1 MTVQTDGQRLAALL
15 TPATVDPVTT
25 LVEQLGYGP
34 DDRVLVLSCA
44 DLGVFHAGNVAIYQ
58 ALRNGTATTA
68 TLMVPAPWAREA
80 AAQYRGEDIGVS
92 LTLNAEHDLYR
103 WGPITQA
110 PSLLDGD
117 GGFPRTAADLWD
129 HADLDEVRRECRA
142 QLERAIYWGFDV
154 SHLDAH
160 LDAVQL
166 KPEFFDVFLDLADE
180 FRLPLRLPDA
190 RAERLA
196 GFPFRALGVERGVA
210 SPDRVI
216 LAGGQAGVAFGA
228 LGALGGR
235 LAGVSGAAGVSGPAD
250 VASDA
255 DDSDV
260 RAQLAELL
268 ARLEP
273 GVTEV
278 CLRPALDTLE
288 LRAAAPDWRE
298 RIADRGL
305 LAGEAALAEAVDAAG
320 VKLVGYRALRELMR
334 TG

>member
-1 MTVQTDGQRLAALL
+1 MTSLAEA
-15 TPATVDPVTT
+15 
-25 LVEQLGYGP
+25 LGYGP
-34 DDRVLVLSCA
+34 DAKLLIVTCD
-44 DLGVFHAGNVAIYQ
+44 DLGISYASNSAVYD
-58 ALRNGTATTA
+58 ALRTGVATSGG
-68 TLMVPAPWAREA
+68 LVVPGPWAREA
-80 AAQYRGEDIGVS
+80 AASYRGEDVGAH
-92 LTLNAEHDLYR
+92 LTLNAEYDLYR
-103 WGPITQA
+103 WAPVTRA

-117 GGFPRTAADLWD
+117 GGFPRTLVDLWE
-129 HADLDEVRRECRA
+129 HADIDEVHKECRA
-142 QLERAIYWGFDV
+142 QIERAIYWGFDV

-235 LAGVSGAAGVSGPAD
+235 LAGVSGAAGVSGPAG